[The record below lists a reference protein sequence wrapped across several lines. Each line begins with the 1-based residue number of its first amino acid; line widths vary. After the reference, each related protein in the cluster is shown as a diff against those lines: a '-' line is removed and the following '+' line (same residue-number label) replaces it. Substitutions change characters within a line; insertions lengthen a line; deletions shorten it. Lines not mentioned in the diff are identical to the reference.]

1 MKEELIL
8 HDGVV
13 KLVDGQKVVVTI
25 LQTAA
30 CSACAAKAMCSSA
43 EAKEKDVDV
52 FTPQASSYQVGQKVV
67 LEGRLTDGRRAA
79 IIAYGLPLLLM
90 LPVLFV
96 AIRLTDSEPLGAL
109 CALITVALYYVVIYL
124 FFRKRLQQSFSFR
137 IKH

>member
-8 HDGVV
+8 HNGVV
-13 KLVDGQKVVVTI
+13 KLVHGQKVVVTI
-25 LQTAA
+25 QQAAA
-30 CSACAAKAMCSSA
+30 CSACAAKTLCSSA

-52 FTPQASSYQVGQKVV
+52 FTPEASAYQVGQQVT

-96 AIRLTDSEPLGAL
+96 AIRLTGSEPLGAFS
-109 CALITVALYYVVIYL
+109 ALLTVVLYYVVIYF